1 MNKYALREFENF
13 FELDQ
18 VSPHIVQLFMAKQEG
33 FDKFYDFYIVMEY
46 CEGGNLAEFLEEKGK
61 LSEQQTKI

>member
-1 MNKYALREFENF
+1 
-13 FELDQ
+13 
-18 VSPHIVQLFMAKQEG
+18 MAKQEG

-46 CEGGNLAEFLEEKGK
+46 CEGGNLAEFLEENGK